1 VENIERKE
9 SSSISYL
16 ELEVGGDMAMTV
28 RPKIF
33 LNTLASSLF
42 LALFVILFFPRFML
56 AASVEDIAM
65 MKSADRQKVLVEGA
79 KKEAKLMWY
88 TTLIVDQVVRP
99 VKEAFEKEYPF
110 IQIDFYRGNA
120 ENLVRRT
127 LAEYQAK
134 RYDVDLIDGTV
145 SPVMVKRAGFLQRFY
160 SPYFAEYPAELKDP
174 QGFWGSTNLYF
185 LTPGYNTRMVK
196 LNELPKTY
204 EDLLNPRWKG
214 QMMWSTSRGS
224 GAPIFIGNVLMSM
237 GQEAGKAYLQKLK
250 GQNIAKSTASNRQ
263 ILDLVIA
270 GEFPIA
276 LHIFNHHAYISKT
289 AGAPVDWYA
298 IEPVTATIQTIAL
311 AKNTPHPHA
320 AMLFLD
326 FVLSEKGQKVFQQ
339 SNYLPSHPKV
349 PAKQADLKPG
359 GRFKKALYMTP
370 DLQFDKGNEWVDYF
384 QNQFLKQ

>member
-1 VENIERKE
+1 MTIKRKLL
-9 SSSISYL
+9 SIR
-16 ELEVGGDMAMTV
+16 VAAV
-28 RPKIF
+28 VV
-33 LNTLASSLF
+33 TLMIAAFTGLRQS
-42 LALFVILFFPRFML
+42 V
-56 AASVEDIAM
+56 AASVEEVAM
-65 MKSADRQKVLVEGA
+65 MKSADRQKILIEGA
-79 KKEAKLMWY
+79 KKEGKLIWY

-110 IQIDFYRGNA
+110 IQVEFYRGNA
-120 ENLVRRT
+120 ENLVRRM

-145 SPVMVKRAGFLQRFY
+145 SPVMVKRAGLLQRFH
-160 SPYFAEYPAELKDP
+160 SPFFAEYPAELKDA
-174 QGFWGSTNLYF
+174 QGYWGSTNLYF

-196 LNELPKTY
+196 PNELPKTY

-224 GAPIFIGNVLMSM
+224 GAPIFIGNVLISM

-263 ILDLVIA
+263 ILDLTIA

-276 LHIFNHHAYISKT
+276 LHIFNHHAYISKM
-289 AGAPVDWYA
+289 AGAPVDWYG

-311 AKNTPHPHA
+311 AKNTPHPYA
-320 AMLFLD
+320 SMLLLD

-339 SNYLPSHPKV
+339 SNYLPAHPKV
-349 PAKQADLKPG
+349 PAKQVDLKPG
-359 GRFKKALYMTP
+359 GGRFSKALYMTP
-370 DLQFDKGNEWVDYF
+370 DIQFDKGNEWVDYF
-384 QNQFLKQ
+384 QNQFLK

>member
-1 VENIERKE
+1 MSIRKKY
-9 SSSISYL
+9 SMWLAGI
-16 ELEVGGDMAMTV
+16 VMMTMAFAATPSRKSM
-28 RPKIF
+28 
-33 LNTLASSLF
+33 
-42 LALFVILFFPRFML
+42 
-56 AASVEDIAM
+56 AASIEDVAM
-65 MKSADRQKVLVEGA
+65 MKGADRQKILVEGA
-79 KKEAKLMWY
+79 RKEGKLMWY

-110 IQIDFYRGNA
+110 IQVEFYRGNS
-120 ENLVRRT
+120 ENVVRRIIT
-127 LAEYQAK
+127 EYQAK
-134 RYDVDLIDGTV
+134 RYDVDLVDGTV
-145 SPVMVKRAGFLQRFY
+145 SPVMIKRAGFLQRFY
-160 SPYFAEYPAELKDP
+160 SPYFAEYPAELKDF

-196 LNELPKTY
+196 ANELPKTY

-224 GAPIFIGNVLMSM
+224 GAPMFLGNVLMSM
-237 GQEAGKAYLQKLK
+237 GPEAGKAYLQKLK

-263 ILDLVIA
+263 ILDLTVA
-270 GEFPIA
+270 GEYPIA

-320 AMLFLD
+320 SMLLLD

-359 GRFKKALYMTP
+359 ARFKKAVYMTP
-370 DLQFDKGNEWVDYF
+370 DIQFDKGNEWVDYF
-384 QNQFLKQ
+384 QNQFLK

>member
-1 VENIERKE
+1 MSIRKNY
-9 SSSISYL
+9 S
-16 ELEVGGDMAMTV
+16 MW
-28 RPKIF
+28 
-33 LNTLASSLF
+33 LAG
-42 LALFVILFFPRFML
+42 
-56 AASVEDIAM
+56 IAM
-65 MKSADRQKVLVEGA
+65 MTLAIAAPSSRESMAASIEDVAMMKGADRQKILVEGA
-79 KKEAKLMWY
+79 RKEGKLMWY
-88 TTLIVDQVVRP
+88 TTLIVDQLVRP

-110 IQIDFYRGNA
+110 IQVEFYRGNS
-120 ENLVRRT
+120 ENVVRRILT
-127 LAEYQAK
+127 EYQAK
-134 RYDVDLIDGTV
+134 RYDADLVDGTV
-145 SPVMVKRAGFLQRFY
+145 SPVMIKRAGFLQRFY
-160 SPYFAEYPAELKDP
+160 SPYFAEYPAELKDA

-196 LNELPKTY
+196 ANELPKTY

-224 GAPIFIGNVLMSM
+224 GAPMFIGNVLMSM

-250 GQNIAKSTASNRQ
+250 GQSIAKSTASNRQ
-263 ILDLVIA
+263 ILDLTIA
-270 GEFPIA
+270 GEYPIA

-320 AMLFLD
+320 SMLLLD

-359 GRFKKALYMTP
+359 ARFNKAVYMTP
-370 DLQFDKGNEWVDYF
+370 DIQFDKGNEWTDYF
-384 QNQFLKQ
+384 QNQFLK